1 MPWPMV
7 PGRRALV
14 GFAMDSIFWLCMPAV
29 FLFVCIDGHL
39 LPADA
44 VAPHLRI
51 VISLLLA
58 LAVFRLTLSLA
69 GLNAVA
75 ARAVT
80 ALAASAL
87 LAVMLSYYLLALIG
101 LQSWGRVVSWD
112 LIAAYGGQAFRLA
125 QTLGISVPVAIGAAV
140 LAYLALLVAAWVYLG
155 HFDWAP
161 LLRRH
166 LSAPLSGL
174 IVLAG
179 GTVCAIELYHFLAAP
194 PTRQSEPVSLT
205 LYPAEGAWDFEG
217 HAIDRLR
224 AARFDAAEDAARR
237 SYRPGSAAERR
248 NVILIVVDAL
258 RPDRLGIYGYGR
270 DTTPNLERLD
280 KAGIMRKAASVRA
293 ACASSFCGLMSIGS
307 SKFLHQFSRRP
318 ITLQETLRRNGYR
331 IHMILGGDHTLFY
344 NLKQVYGEVDSYFD
358 ARETKTIRYPNDD
371 RLVLE
376 RLAAFPSWDGDP
388 VMIQFHLMSAHLLGS
403 RDPATAKYTPAASY
417 LFLAS
422 RGDAVDGRPSEQV
435 TNYYDNGVLQADAV
449 IREILDAL
457 GRKGYLQNTVV
468 AITADHG
475 EGLGEHGLY
484 QHANSVHE
492 EVLRIPFMLLSY
504 GYRPTGAFDGRVA
517 SQVDIAPTLLA
528 EVGIPL
534 PVTWKGTPLQQ
545 PAPRDFLYFQER
557 WEAGVFD
564 LRDPGDLWK
573 YWTNLKTG
581 EEFAFNLSLDP
592 QERLNAIGR
601 ASPQQKRA
609 WRAEVLAGAA
619 VGSKRRPGADP
630 G

>member
-1 MPWPMV
+1 MPWPMA
-7 PGRRALV
+7 PGRRALA
-14 GFAMDSIFWLCMPAV
+14 GFAMDSMFWLCMPAV

-51 VISLLLA
+51 MMSLLLG
-58 LAVFRLTLSLA
+58 LAVFRLTLSVA
-69 GLNAVA
+69 GVNAAA
-75 ARAVT
+75 ARAAT
-80 ALAASAL
+80 ALAAAAL
-87 LAVMLSYYLLALIG
+87 LALMLSYYLLTVIG

-112 LIAAYGGQAFRLA
+112 LIASYGAQAFRLA
-125 QTLGISVPVAIGAAV
+125 ETLGISVPIAIGAAG
-140 LAYLALLVAAWVYLG
+140 LAYLALLVAAWIYLE

-161 LLRRH
+161 LLRRK
-166 LSAPLSGL
+166 LSAPLTGL
-174 IVLAG
+174 IALAG
-179 GTVCAIELYHFLAAP
+179 GTVCATELYHFLAAP

-205 LYPAEGAWDFEG
+205 FYPTEGAWDVEG

-224 AARFDAAEDAARR
+224 ATRFDAAEDSARR
-237 SYRPGSAAERR
+237 SYRPGSAVERR

-270 DTTPNLERLD
+270 DTTPNLARLE
-280 KAGIMRKAASVRA
+280 KAGMMRKAASVRA
-293 ACASSFCGLMSIGS
+293 ACASSFCGLVSIGS

-331 IHMILGGDHTLFY
+331 THMILSGDHTLFY

-358 ARETKTIRYPNDD
+358 ARETQKIRYLNDD

-376 RLAAFPSWDGDP
+376 RLAAFPSWDGAP

-403 RDPATAKYTPAASY
+403 RDPSSARYTPAANY
-417 LFLAS
+417 LFVAS
-422 RGDAVDGRPSEQV
+422 RGHAVDGRPSEQV
-435 TNYYDNGVLQADAV
+435 TNYYDNGVQQADAV
-449 IREILDAL
+449 IGEILDAL
-457 GRKGYLQNTVV
+457 GRKGYLQNSVV

-475 EGLGEHGLY
+475 EALGEHGLY

-492 EVLRIPFMLLSY
+492 EVLRIPFMLISY
-504 GYRPTGAFDGRVA
+504 GYQATGAFDGRVA

-528 EVGIPL
+528 EASIPL
-534 PVTWKGTPLQQ
+534 PATWKGKPLQQ
-545 PAPRDFLYFQER
+545 PAARNFLYFQER

-564 LRDPGDLWK
+564 LRDPANLWK

-592 QERLNAIGR
+592 QERLNAIGQ
-601 ASPQQKRA
+601 ASLQQKRA
-609 WRAEVLAGAA
+609 WRAEVLAASA
-619 VGSKRRPGADP
+619 VGGKRRPGADP